1 MNGVLIVRLKRYSSP
16 ALPFSPAHLLYCI
29 LKPTIV
35 RVVVY
40 WEYKKRALKISW
52 PDTTYSEALDI
63 AKILNLTDRRAQAR
77 VKFIQEQD
85 RETRFSP

>member
-1 MNGVLIVRLKRYSSP
+1 M
-16 ALPFSPAHLLYCI
+16 LYCI

-35 RVVVY
+35 RVVAY